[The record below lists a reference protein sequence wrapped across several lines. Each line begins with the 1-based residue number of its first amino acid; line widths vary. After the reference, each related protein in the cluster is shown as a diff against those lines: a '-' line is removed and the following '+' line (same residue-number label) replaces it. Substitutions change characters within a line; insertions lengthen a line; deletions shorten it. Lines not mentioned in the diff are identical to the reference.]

1 MTNDELIS
9 WLLESDSSIQ
19 YQTQRDLLLKDD
31 SRLRKRIETEGWG
44 AKLLSLRQPN
54 GHWGNAFYQPK
65 WTSTHYT
72 LLDLKNLGISPG
84 NKAIEETLNLIFK
97 YERGLD
103 GGINPSGSIRNSDV
117 CINGMVLNYASYF
130 HIKEEQLKPV
140 IDFLLS
146 VQMNDGGFNCH
157 SNRIGAIHSSLHST
171 LSVIEGINEYR
182 KNGYTYR
189 LSELKKTE
197 LASREFILLH
207 HLFRSDKTGNII
219 RSDFLKLHYP
229 CRWYYDILKALDYFQ
244 SAGVKYD
251 SRMED
256 ALQIILSKRNK
267 NRQWTVA
274 AMHPGQIHFEMEK
287 AGQPSRWN
295 TLRALRVLKHF
306 KIKT

>member
-1 MTNDELIS
+1 MTNDEIIS

-19 YQTQRDLLLKDD
+19 YQTQRDLLGKDD

-54 GHWGNAFYQPK
+54 GHWGKAFYQPK

-84 NKAIEETLNLIFK
+84 NKAIAETLNLIFK
-97 YERGLD
+97 YERGID
-103 GGINPSGSIRNSDV
+103 GGINPSGSTGNSDV

-130 HIKEEQLKPV
+130 HFKEEQLKPV

-146 VQMNDGGFNCH
+146 EQMNDGGFNCH
-157 SNRIGAIHSSLHST
+157 SNRKGAIHSSLHST
-171 LSVIEGINEYR
+171 LSVIEGINEYS

-189 LSELKKTE
+189 LSELKKAE
-197 LASREFILLH
+197 IASREFILMH
-207 HLFRSDKTGNII
+207 RLFRSDKTGNII

-244 SAGVKYD
+244 SAGAKYD
-251 SRMED
+251 SRMDD
-256 ALQIILSKRNK
+256 ALQMILSKRNK
-267 NRQWTVA
+267 NGQWTLA
-274 AMHPGQIHFEMEK
+274 AMHPGKIHFEMEK

-295 TLRALRVLKHF
+295 TLRTLRVLKHF
-306 KIKT
+306 KVKT

>member
-1 MTNDELIS
+1 MTNDDLIS
-9 WLLESDSSIQ
+9 WLLESDISIQ
-19 YQTQRDLLLKDD
+19 YQTQRDLLGKED
-31 SRLRKRIETEGWG
+31 SRFRKRIETEGWG

-72 LLDLKNLGISPG
+72 LLDLRNLGISPG
-84 NKAIEETLNLIFK
+84 NKAIDETLKLIFK
-97 YERGLD
+97 YERGFD
-103 GGINPSGSIRNSDV
+103 GGINPSGSTRNSDV

-130 HIKEEQLKPV
+130 HIKEEQLKSV
-140 IDFLLS
+140 VDFLLS

-171 LSVIEGINEYR
+171 LSVIEGIHEYR
-182 KNGYTYR
+182 KNRYTYR
-189 LSELKKTE
+189 LGELKKAE

-219 RSDFLKLHYP
+219 RSDFLKLCYP

-267 NRQWTVA
+267 NRQWTLA
-274 AMHPGQIHFEMEK
+274 AKHPGKIHFEMEK

-295 TLRALRVLKHF
+295 TLRALRVLKYF